1 MKFVNKKIFPF
12 FFFVTYVLS
21 ISINNPDTPGNLYT
35 SSQNEPEVSPR
46 RKEISEAKLEELK
59 NINKEDLTPEQKE
72 ALIEKKKMKPILV
85 IYEKV
90 KIPKRIYWFISMGI
104 WVVFSFVTTTVYL
117 KKSANTQEFKFKSKT
132 MTLVVA
138 GTGLVF
144 VVHAMT
150 TEALV
155 PYYPCFLRV
164 WIGYISLFLF
174 SVSLIVRA
182 VNYISQV
189 RMLRFKSEISL
200 ILTQAETVQND
211 NEKPRL
217 CKTYMDK
224 GVIKRF
230 FRLIVNSQYSED
242 IDDKQAELQ
251 FRLTINNRVL
261 DFLRPRNYIIVC
273 LATLIFAISISAY
286 FTTYENYHIIPVSYN
301 CKTGIS
307 TPIIPLYTLLLLLV
321 LISIPLIFLCF
332 GFTDAFGM
340 QIELLVTMTMVVVLA
355 TAMILYNE
363 LAPPTVLMYATGYV
377 FIMPVFFMQQFFLIA
392 YPLYKIYKIGG
403 HSLSGGS
410 ADRSGVAVSTRKE
423 QFKGLLAYPAGFT
436 RLSQAALETFCPEN
450 IEFLKDYQLLKFK
463 VCSLVVSDTNNSN
476 VPEDNRKNGMM
487 KTEISESAFNINHFD
502 EEKDIAKH
510 NSMFM
515 ETIDPDF
522 APEVDMNQL
531 IGGELVP
538 PLPITTPEAMYQTG
552 LMLDLHLINDTE
564 GKKERTTPKMTLIPN
579 KLKDDFWKFYVK
591 FIQEEALLAVNVP
604 VKVSAPIEAAIKNE
618 KYTLGM
624 YDEALDEVLNSL
636 YTNTYPIM
644 LKTL

>member
-1 MKFVNKKIFPF
+1 MNIFRKSLFLLF
-12 FFFVTYVLS
+12 FLAAYVLS
-21 ISINNPDTPGNLYT
+21 ASVDAPDTFDP
-35 SSQNEPEVSPR
+35 
-46 RKEISEAKLEELK
+46 
-59 NINKEDLTPEQKE
+59 LTPEQRA
-72 ALIEKKKMKPILV
+72 ALAAQEKMKSILE
-85 IYEKV
+85 IYQKV
-90 KIPKRIYWFISMGI
+90 KIPKRIFWFTFIGI
-104 WVVFSFVTTTVYL
+104 WVTFCIVTTFLYL

-144 VVHAMT
+144 VVHAMA

-164 WIGYISLFLF
+164 WIGYIALLLF

-182 VNYISQV
+182 INYIAQV
-189 RMLRFKSEISL
+189 RMIRFKGEISNL
-200 ILTQAETVQND
+200 LTQVDSAP
-211 NEKPRL
+211 NESEKSGL
-217 CKTYMDK
+217 HKTYMDK

-251 FRLTINNRVL
+251 FRLTVNNRVL
-261 DFLRPRNYIIVC
+261 DLLRSRNYAILCGIV
-273 LATLIFAISISAY
+273 LVISVSISAY
-286 FTTYENYHIIPVSYN
+286 FTTYENYHIIPVSFS
-301 CKTGIS
+301 CKSGIT
-307 TPIIPLYTLLLLLV
+307 TPVLPLYIILCVVVV
-321 LISIPLIFLCF
+321 LMLPLIFLCF

-340 QIELLVTMTMVVVLA
+340 QIELLVTMIMVLILF

-363 LAPPTVLMYATGYV
+363 LAPPTALMYATGYV

-423 QFKGLLAYPAGFT
+423 QFEGLLAYPAGFT

-476 VPEDNRKNGMM
+476 VPEDEGQGSMA
-487 KTEISESAFNINHFD
+487 KTQISDSIPSLKHETEDD
-502 EEKDIAKH
+502 ENMRHSSLLMGTVD
-510 NSMFM
+510 S
-515 ETIDPDF
+515 TGTS
-522 APEVDMNQL
+522 EVDMDQL

-538 PLPITTPEAMYQTG
+538 PLPITIPEAMYKMG